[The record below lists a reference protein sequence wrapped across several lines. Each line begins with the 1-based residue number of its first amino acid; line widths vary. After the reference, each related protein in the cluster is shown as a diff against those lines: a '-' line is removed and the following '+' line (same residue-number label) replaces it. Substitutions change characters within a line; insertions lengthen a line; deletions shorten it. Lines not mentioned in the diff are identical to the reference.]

1 MTKDEL
7 KKYILDNFILDNGKV
22 RYGLRENYLL
32 KNHELVYNIIK
43 ERTVYLDENTN
54 FPERI
59 YHIINDLSEKPR
71 CNHPDCNNYL
81 KFYTFK
87 NPYKQACSNVCG
99 VYFNKNIKLER
110 YGDANYN
117 NAEKMLK
124 TKEENDSYTL
134 MKENHKKTC
143 LERFGVEHHW
153 QLPEIREKM
162 IDTFMENY
170 GCDHPMKNSD
180 VLELVKKTNIER
192 YGYENTFQVPEFK
205 EKIHNSNVENYGV
218 GMPLLNPEINAKGK
232 ATMVKIFG
240 VEYYSQTGLG
250 HSGYKWKEY
259 TLPSGKIIKIQGY
272 EGRYIPILIRA
283 FGEENIIF
291 ERKEM
296 PEIWYKGLDE
306 KEHRYF
312 PDFYIPKYNLI
323 IEVKSMFTYL
333 VEENKNKLKFEAV
346 KELGYNFK
354 LKVYN
359 N

>member
-1 MTKDEL
+1 MELNEIKEYINNNFIKDGKVQINTKESYL
-7 KKYILDNFILDNGKV
+7 YKNHKIVYEYIL
-22 RYGLRENYLL
+22 
-32 KNHELVYNIIK
+32 
-43 ERTVYLDENTN
+43 ERTEYLGNDSK

-59 YHIINDLSEKPR
+59 YHILNDLYNKPI
-71 CNHPDCNNYL
+71 CNHPECTNSL
-81 KFYTFK
+81 KFYTFAK
-87 NPYKQACSNVCG
+87 PYRMTCSNKCG
-99 VYFNKNIKLER
+99 VFVNKLVKLER

-117 NAEKMLK
+117 NTEKMLK
-124 TKEENDSYTL
+124 TKEENDSYTI
-134 MKENHKKTC
+134 MKETHKKTC
-143 LERFGVEHHW
+143 LERYGVEHHW
-153 QLPEIREKM
+153 QLPEIREKI

-170 GCDHPMKNSD
+170 GCDNPMKNSD
-180 VLELVKKTNIER
+180 VRELVKKTNTER
-192 YGYENTFQVPEFK
+192 YGYENTFQVPQFK

-296 PEIWYKGLDE
+296 PEIWYKGLDG

-333 VEENKNKLKFEAV
+333 VEENKNELKFEAV

-359 N
+359 K

>member
-1 MTKDEL
+1 MIKEKIQEYISKNNNYVKEIISDENLMKEIKDETYFL
-7 KKYILDNFILDNGKV
+7 SEECK
-22 RYGLRENYLL
+22 
-32 KNHELVYNIIK
+32 IK
-43 ERTVYLDENTN
+43 ERLYCILNDIKEKDKCRN
-54 FPERI
+54 PE
-59 YHIINDLSEKPR
+59 
-71 CNHPDCNNYL
+71 CNNNT
-81 KFYTFK
+81 KFYNYNIGYAK
-87 NPYKQACSNVCG
+87 ACSKKCSIV
-99 VYFNKNIKLER
+99 VSRQTKLER

-134 MKENHKKTC
+134 MKETHKKTC
-143 LERFGVEHHW
+143 LERYGVEHHW
-153 QLPEIREKM
+153 QLPEIREKI

-170 GCDHPMKNSD
+170 GCDNPMKNSD
-180 VLELVKKTNIER
+180 VRELVKITNIER
-192 YGYENTFQVPEFK
+192 YGYENTFQVPQFK

-259 TLPSGKIIKIQGY
+259 ILPSGKIIKIQGY

-296 PEIWYKGLDE
+296 PEIWYKGLDG

-333 VEENKNKLKFEAV
+333 VEENKNELKFEAV

-359 N
+359 K